1 MKGPYRSVLEAL
13 PSGVGAPVALADSE
27 GVPLAFF
34 RGQITPLQILGA
46 TDYLEFGDPPVARLV
61 GDFHSLPPQFIDLVR
76 SLVLSVEDQ
85 DRETEELSYH
95 ALERYRELS
104 LLYDFSDKASSATV
118 LDDVLSVT
126 LRKAVDVVRAAGAS
140 ILSFDEEEAGQRVLA
155 RVGTL
160 PDIDKNIISRVASVG
175 TPLVGDNPSSLR
187 PIDDDNWEGL
197 LACLPMR
204 SANHILGVLV
214 VQANPKRNLRI
225 EDQRLL
231 MALASLAAT
240 RISQAKLAEASTR
253 RRELAAVGQLAS
265 AIVHDFKNPLT
276 AVRGFAE
283 MIQMSAIPAE
293 EHASLAEQ
301 IVDNADRMWAM
312 VDEVL
317 HFVRGNRA
325 SLNLRKTNGQELSR
339 LIVAS
344 VRHAASERI
353 RIKVELEDLGEFV
366 ADVNKLER
374 AIINLVRNASE
385 AIVGGGHIDVF
396 SAPANSDE
404 ICIIVEDD
412 GPGIPQ
418 ALSSTLFD
426 PFVTSGKSGGTGL
439 GLAIVKKIIEEHT
452 GSIQVQSEIGRGARF
467 VLRIPRSPSVSQGQ
481 DT

>member
-1 MKGPYRSVLEAL
+1 
-13 PSGVGAPVALADSE
+13 
-27 GVPLAFF
+27 
-34 RGQITPLQILGA
+34 
-46 TDYLEFGDPPVARLV
+46 
-61 GDFHSLPPQFIDLVR
+61 
-76 SLVLSVEDQ
+76 
-85 DRETEELSYH
+85 
-95 ALERYRELS
+95 
-104 LLYDFSDKASSATV
+104 
-118 LDDVLSVT
+118 
-126 LRKAVDVVRAAGAS
+126 
-140 ILSFDEEEAGQRVLA
+140 
-155 RVGTL
+155 
-160 PDIDKNIISRVASVG
+160 
-175 TPLVGDNPSSLR
+175 
-187 PIDDDNWEGL
+187 
-197 LACLPMR
+197 MR